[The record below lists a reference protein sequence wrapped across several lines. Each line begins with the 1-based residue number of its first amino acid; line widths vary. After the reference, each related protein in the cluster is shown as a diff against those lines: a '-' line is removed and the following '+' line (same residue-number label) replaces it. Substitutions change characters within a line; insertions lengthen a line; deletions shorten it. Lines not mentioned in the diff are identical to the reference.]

1 MAQGKKVKW
10 YVYVLTNPSFREDW
24 VKIWKS
30 SRPVD
35 VRSKELDN
43 TAVPLP
49 FEIYATIQSSK
60 YEFIEQHMHDVFWRY
75 AEKRIRKWREFFNV
89 RPEVVYKEFL
99 TQAKIAWDG
108 KVLWPD
114 YYQKGKVVKITNS
127 TTKSSKEKPPKL
139 PEWASSSKE
148 YHFRHT
154 NAVPKARLI
163 VKNWE
168 YIVKKWSTVCPV
180 VSDKSD
186 TAKRSREKWKD
197 YIKDNKTTKDISF
210 ESPSWAWK
218 FVYWNST
225 NWKWSW
231 IDDDWNT
238 LSENIIN
245 WI

>member
-1 MAQGKKVKW
+1 MPQTKKVKW

-30 SRPVD
+30 SREVD
-35 VRSKELDN
+35 IRSKELDN

-60 YEFIEQHMHDVFWRY
+60 YEYIEQHMHDVFWRF
-75 AEKRIRKWREFFNV
+75 AGKRIRKWREFFNV
-89 RPEVVYKEFL
+89 TPEVVYREFL

-114 YYQKGKVVKITNS
+114 FYQKDKYIKTN
-127 TTKSSKEKPPKL
+127 KPPKL
-139 PEWASSSKE
+139 PKWASSSKE
-148 YHFRHT
+148 YHFRHVS
-154 NAVPKARLI
+154 AVPKARLV

-168 YIVKKWSTVCPV
+168 YIVKKWSTVCPI
-180 VSDKSD
+180 VSDKAR
-186 TAKRSREKWKD
+186 TAKNSRNRYKD
-197 YIKDNKTTKDISF
+197 YIKDNKTTKDIAF
-210 ESPSWAWK
+210 KSPSWAWD

-231 IDDDWNT
+231 LDNEGNT
-238 LSENIIN
+238 LWENINN